1 MSLIAHPSLASPHH
15 QSSRAASA
23 AARNVT
29 NDRFRSSLLASV
41 SSNHRQRLPP
51 KSSSSYSSALKSPN
65 DHQAQNQSGEGE
77 RQRRRRRDVILLPTC
92 TALVL
97 ATSSTTGTFLGAEN
111 AAHAMLVDE
120 SKSISAASTILE
132 SLVSVFNGETGLLV
146 SSGFVWSIAA
156 NDNNWYVATTAT
168 DLSKNSKSL
177 QVEFADGREYAATV
191 AFSDIDTN
199 IAFLR
204 VNKVEGNNAGAPPPK
219 AAKIGRSGN
228 LKVGQDALAAF
239 KESSR
244 RGGGDIG
251 NSVIRSGIVSGLNR
265 TVPSVTGRPLRNC
278 IQTTASF
285 PNEGGGGVLVDSGG
299 AVIGILA
306 PTYTGKSGMSA
317 GSSNGIFFAVGVDS
331 YVLISQKLS
340 AAR

>member
-1 MSLIAHPSLASPHH
+1 MSLNAHPSLDSPHH

-41 SSNHRQRLPP
+41 SSNHRQRLPS

-65 DHQAQNQSGEGE
+65 DHQSQNQSGEGE

-97 ATSSTTGTFLGAEN
+97 AISSTTGTFLGAEN

-156 NDNNWYVATTAT
+156 NDKDWYVATTAT

-228 LKVGQDALAAF
+228 LIVGEDALAAF

-306 PTYTGKSGMSA
+306 PTYTGKSGVSA

>member
-1 MSLIAHPSLASPHH
+1 
-15 QSSRAASA
+15 
-23 AARNVT
+23 
-29 NDRFRSSLLASV
+29 
-41 SSNHRQRLPP
+41 
-51 KSSSSYSSALKSPN
+51 
-65 DHQAQNQSGEGE
+65 
-77 RQRRRRRDVILLPTC
+77 
-92 TALVL
+92 
-97 ATSSTTGTFLGAEN
+97 
-111 AAHAMLVDE
+111 MLVDE

-239 KESSR
+239 KELS
-244 RGGGDIG
+244 
-251 NSVIRSGIVSGLNR
+251 
-265 TVPSVTGRPLRNC
+265 
-278 IQTTASF
+278 
-285 PNEGGGGVLVDSGG
+285 
-299 AVIGILA
+299 
-306 PTYTGKSGMSA
+306 
-317 GSSNGIFFAVGVDS
+317 
-331 YVLISQKLS
+331 LIHI
-340 AAR
+340 

>member
-15 QSSRAASA
+15 QSSRADI
-23 AARNVT
+23 AARSVT

-41 SSNHRQRLPP
+41 SSTNHRQRLPS
-51 KSSSSYSSALKSPN
+51 KSSSSYSSACKSPN

-97 ATSSTTGTFLGAEN
+97 ATSSSEN

-265 TVPSVTGRPLRNC
+265 TVPSATGRPLRNC

-306 PTYTGKSGMSA
+306 PTYTGKSGVSA
-317 GSSNGIFFAVGVDS
+317 GTNNGIFFAVGVDS

>member
-15 QSSRAASA
+15 QSSRADI
-23 AARNVT
+23 AARSVT

-41 SSNHRQRLPP
+41 SSNHRQRLPS

-77 RQRRRRRDVILLPTC
+77 QQRRRRRDVILLPTC

-97 ATSSTTGTFLGAEN
+97 ATSSSEN

-265 TVPSVTGRPLRNC
+265 TVPSATGRPLRNC

-306 PTYTGKSGMSA
+306 PTYTGKSGVSA
-317 GSSNGIFFAVGVDS
+317 GTNNGIFFAVGVDS

>member
-15 QSSRAASA
+15 QLSRADI
-23 AARNVT
+23 AARSMMS
-29 NDRFRSSLLASV
+29 DRFRSSLLASV
-41 SSNHRQRLPP
+41 SSTNHRQRLP

-65 DHQAQNQSGEGE
+65 DHQARDQSGEGE
-77 RQRRRRRDVILLPTC
+77 RQRRRRRDVILLPTF

-97 ATSSTTGTFLGAEN
+97 ATSSSED

-132 SLVSVFNGETGLLV
+132 SLVNVFNGETGLLV

-156 NDNNWYVATTAT
+156 NDKDWYVATTAT

-177 QVEFADGREYAATV
+177 QVEFADGREYTATV

-228 LKVGQDALAAF
+228 LKVGQDVLAAF

-306 PTYTGKSGMSA
+306 PTYTGKSGVSA

>member
-1 MSLIAHPSLASPHH
+1 MS
-15 QSSRAASA
+15 
-23 AARNVT
+23 
-29 NDRFRSSLLASV
+29 DRFRSSLLASV
-41 SSNHRQRLPP
+41 SSTNHRQRLPS
-51 KSSSSYSSALKSPN
+51 KSSSSYSSACKSPN
-65 DHQAQNQSGEGE
+65 DHQSQNQSGEGE
-77 RQRRRRRDVILLPTC
+77 HKRRHRRDVVLLPTF

-97 ATSSTTGTFLGAEN
+97 ATSSSEN

-168 DLSKNSKSL
+168 YLSKNSKSL

-265 TVPSVTGRPLRNC
+265 TVPSATGRPLRNC

-306 PTYTGKSGMSA
+306 PTYTGKSGVSA

-331 YVLISQKLS
+331 YVLISEKLFL
-340 AAR
+340 

>member
-41 SSNHRQRLPP
+41 SSNHRQRLPS

-132 SLVSVFNGETGLLV
+132 SLVSVFNGETALLV

-265 TVPSVTGRPLRNC
+265 TVPSATGRPLRNC

-306 PTYTGKSGMSA
+306 PTYTGKSGVSA
-317 GSSNGIFFAVGVDS
+317 GTNNGIFFAVGVDS

>member
-41 SSNHRQRLPP
+41 SSNHRQRLPS
-51 KSSSSYSSALKSPN
+51 KSSSSYSSAHKSPN

-97 ATSSTTGTFLGAEN
+97 AISSSEN

-146 SSGFVWSIAA
+146 SSGFVWSISA
-156 NDNNWYVATTAT
+156 NDKDWYVATTAT

-306 PTYTGKSGMSA
+306 PTYTGKSGVSA